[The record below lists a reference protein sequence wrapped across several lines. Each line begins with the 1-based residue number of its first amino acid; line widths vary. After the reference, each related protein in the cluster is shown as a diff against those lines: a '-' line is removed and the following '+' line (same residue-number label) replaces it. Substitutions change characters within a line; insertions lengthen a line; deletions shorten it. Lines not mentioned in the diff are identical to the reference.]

1 MRQRGLQW
9 DSVGDNETT
18 WGDNETTWV
27 TMRQHGWEWDNAG
40 ENETMWVTM
49 RQRGWQH
56 WQWDNMGEN
65 GTRRVRMRQRGWQWD
80 NLGENETTWVRMR
93 QRGWKW
99 DKAGDSDTKCVQTND
114 ENIFIYICW
123 PTRTIMLCYNW
134 KSIRER
140 RKMWIYPR
148 NRYMLAWLSRGSGA
162 LWKYQSFKFFW
173 HCTFYLY
180 ILTFLDFPE

>member
-1 MRQRGLQW
+1 MGQRGWEW
-9 DSVGDNETT
+9 DNVGDNETT
-18 WGDNETTWV
+18 WVTTL
-27 TMRQHGWEWDNAG
+27 TMRQHGWEWDKAG
-40 ENETMWVTM
+40 ENETAWVTM
-49 RQRGWQH
+49 RQLGWE
-56 WQWDNMGEN
+56 WDNMGEN
-65 GTRRVRMRQRGWQWD
+65 ETTRVKMRQSGWQWYK
-80 NLGENETTWVRMR
+80 VRPDKR
-93 QRGWKW
+93 WKH
-99 DKAGDSDTKCVQTND
+99 
-114 ENIFIYICW
+114 IYIYLL
-123 PTRTIMLCYNW
+123 TYTYDYVMLQL